1 MEKFNDILKQ
11 INKEKKTI
19 EKETAELDVLDMR
32 AEKEAAIAAQDYK
45 KYMDIRKDAEN
56 NAGEYSKICR
66 SIYMHEIKLRVLYNN
81 LRAAVFEAGYQV
93 IKDAFKPYNGKQ
105 YGDKTREKI
114 YQAVHAAGF
123 GFYFE
128 GYSGKYQIK
137 IYTLDEKYGGCR
149 TGNSIEAE
157 GWAVVYTDEKYPDG
171 KSDYFITDDNT
182 INLEN
187 VAAKPHDKYIDDV
200 NAAAKAIYKG
210 IKDHQAALE
219 KARATEEALRAIL
232 PDGIKR
238 PDHLSSYNPTF

>member
-1 MEKFNDILKQ
+1 MDNYIKIMQQ
-11 INKEKKTI
+11 IKRETAAI
-19 EKETAELDVLDMR
+19 EKETAELDVLDFR
-32 AEKEAAIAAQDYK
+32 AEKVAAIEAKDFSKYKELKAAADK
-45 KYMDIRKDAEN
+45 NDAQ
-56 NAGEYSKICR
+56 YSKISK
-66 SIYMHEIKLRVLYNN
+66 SIYLREIKKRVLYSN

-93 IKDAFKPYNGKQ
+93 IKAAFAPYDGKK
-105 YGDKTREKI
+105 YGEKTAEKI
-114 YQAVHAAGF
+114 HQTVREAGF

-128 GYSGKYQIK
+128 GYTGKYQIK
-137 IYTLDEKYGGCR
+137 IYTLDEKYGGRR

-171 KSDYFITDDNT
+171 KSNYFITDDNT

-187 VAAKPHDKYIDDV
+187 VAAKPHDKYVDDV

-232 PDGIKR
+232 PDGIAR